1 MKILKNLFRTLI
13 LAIPLCILLHS
24 NSFAMTQAEAG
35 NYIASYAM
43 NFYNSSLALMVVY
56 DKDYHIDDP
65 ASWQRRATQ
74 VNSGRPWESG
84 QYVLECVGF
93 SSMVIKQATGL
104 TSDAGDVEDGRN
116 GFIMP
121 NVNDDTTFE
130 QVSDMQPGDILTNS
144 HHVMVYVGNG
154 MIVHCDGGYKN
165 RSRSFKLSNSRK
177 LW

>member
-1 MKILKNLFRTLI
+1 MKILKNLFRILI

-43 NFYNSSLALMVVY
+43 NFYNSSLAPMVEY
-56 DKDYHIDDP
+56 DVGYVSSDP

-74 VNSGRPWESG
+74 VNSGKPWESG
-84 QYVLECVGF
+84 KYVLECVGF
-93 SSMVIKQATGL
+93 STMVIKQATGL
-104 TSDAGDVEDGRN
+104 TSDAGNVEDGRC
-116 GFIMP
+116 GFVVP
-121 NVNDDTTFE
+121 NENLDSTFE

-154 MIVHCDGGYKN
+154 MIVHCSGSGPK
-165 RSRSFKLSNSRK
+165 R
-177 LW
+177 LWGLKI